1 MKIMAKGIQLMVL
14 NELSL
19 ETDQT
24 GCFDE
29 SRKAIDGQ
37 NAGQDGS
44 VKRVPR
50 MEVPERFGVTNDL
63 VQDNLTGL
71 VWHINANLPE
81 FPLTW
86 KEAFEFIQ
94 EINDSRLSGI
104 NAWRLPARKEL
115 FSLLSHQ
122 FVNPA
127 LPKGRPFI
135 NVFNGYYW
143 TRTESGRLP
152 DQAWYVHLG
161 GGKVYRGMKHGSY
174 MVWPVS
180 GRFVAHAFME
190 NRFVACK
197 DSYYDCVTRRH
208 WYAGNQLN
216 GGAISWKEAFRAVE
230 KLNETP
236 QADHGTWRLPNIR
249 ELESLVDDGNHSP
262 AFADG
267 FYINNVKDG
276 YWSSTTSLYEPRY
289 AWVLYPLDGAIGV
302 GFKPNADFYVLA
314 VRV

>member
-1 MKIMAKGIQLMVL
+1 MMI

-24 GCFDE
+24 DCFDE
-29 SRKAIDGQ
+29 SGKAM
-37 NAGQDGS
+37 NCLNTGQDGA
-44 VKRVPR
+44 VKQGRRIEGSARFRVL
-50 MEVPERFGVTNDL
+50 DDI
-63 VQDNLTGL
+63 VQDKSTGL
-71 VWHINANLPE
+71 VWHKDADLAG

-94 EINDSRLSGI
+94 EINASRLSGV

-115 FSLLSHQ
+115 FSLVSHQ

-127 LPKGRPFI
+127 LPEGHPFI
-135 NVFNGYYW
+135 NVFHGYYW
-143 TRTESGRLP
+143 TRTESARLLN
-152 DQAWYVHLG
+152 QAWYVHLG

-180 GRFVAHAFME
+180 GQFADHYFME
-190 NRFVACK
+190 NRFIADD
-197 DSYYDCVTRRH
+197 DSFYDRVTRRY
-208 WYAGNQLN
+208 WYAGNKLN
-216 GGAISWKEAFRAVE
+216 GRALTWKEAIRAVG
-230 KLNETP
+230 KLNEMRE
-236 QADHGTWRLPNIR
+236 ADHGTWRLPNIL
-249 ELESLVDDGNHSP
+249 ELESLVDDRNHSP

-267 FYINNVKDG
+267 FSINKVQDG

-302 GFKPNADFYVLA
+302 GYKPNVDFYVLA
-314 VRV
+314 VRG

>member
-1 MKIMAKGIQLMVL
+1 MMI

-24 GCFDE
+24 DCFDE
-29 SRKAIDGQ
+29 SGKAM
-37 NAGQDGS
+37 NCLNTGQDGA
-44 VKRVPR
+44 VKQGRRIEGSARFRVL
-50 MEVPERFGVTNDL
+50 DDI
-63 VQDNLTGL
+63 VQDKSTGL
-71 VWHINANLPE
+71 VWHKDADLAG

-94 EINDSRLSGI
+94 EINASRLSGV

-115 FSLLSHQ
+115 FSLVSHQ

-127 LPKGRPFI
+127 LPEGHPFI
-135 NVFNGYYW
+135 NVFHGYYW
-143 TRTESGRLP
+143 TRTESARLLN
-152 DQAWYVHLG
+152 QAWYVHLG

-180 GRFVAHAFME
+180 GQFADHYFME
-190 NRFVACK
+190 NRFIADE
-197 DSYYDCVTRRH
+197 DSFYDRVTRRY
-208 WYAGNQLN
+208 WYAGNKLN
-216 GGAISWKEAFRAVE
+216 VSALTWKEAIRAVG
-230 KLNETP
+230 KLNEMRE
-236 QADHGTWRLPNIR
+236 ADHGTWRLPNIR
-249 ELESLVDDGNHSP
+249 ELESLVDDRNHSP

-267 FYINNVKDG
+267 FSINKVQDG

-302 GFKPNADFYVLA
+302 GYKPNVDFYVLA
-314 VRV
+314 VRG